1 MRNLQKIIS
10 EQLLPHVRNPGQ
22 YVGLEVNARC
32 DERCKKIESAEVSI
46 AMGFPDAYTIG
57 ISHLGHQV
65 LYHLLNDIPGVTC
78 DRTYCPTTETEA
90 VMRQRGIPMFSWESK
105 SHLRDFDILGFTL
118 SYELCM
124 TNVLTMLDLAG
135 IPISARDR
143 TADDPIVIGGDALA
157 DTPEPIAEFFDVLIP
172 GDGEQPL
179 VALVEII
186 RDAKGSGAT
195 REETLLRIAREVP
208 SAYVP
213 RFYAQDNTGVAP
225 IYEDLPTS
233 VPRAYLQQL
242 EGASQSAYRAPLVP
256 LSEAVH
262 ERVVIEIMRGCPN
275 FCRFCQAGHT
285 RLPVR
290 RRSIEE
296 IIASARAGIEATGY
310 REISLLSLSTSDY
323 PQLEELIE
331 RLNSEFASQKVS
343 ISLPSLRVDSQLT
356 VLPKLT
362 SEVRKGG
369 LTIAAEAGSE
379 RLRKAIRKGIT
390 EEDMLAGVSAAWA
403 AGYRSIKVYFMAGLP
418 GETLD
423 DIDEIAH
430 LCRRLS
436 NTRRDFDGHPGA
448 INASVSWL
456 VPKPHTPMQWE
467 GMRTADYFF
476 DVRSRLQDLTRR
488 STVNVKFHR
497 IEQSLLEAFIARGG
511 REVSKVIKI
520 AWNLG
525 ARMDS
530 WSESWNWEIWTQA
543 ISEAGIDF
551 DSVVHNNIPTGRALP
566 WSHIQPHLPEDFLIK
581 QRREMYDVLELDA

>member
-10 EQLLPHVRNPGQ
+10 EQLLPYIRQPGQ

-32 DERCKKIESAEVSI
+32 NDVTTADVTV

-65 LYHLLNDIPGVTC
+65 LYHLLNDIPGVAC
-78 DRTYCPTTETEA
+78 DRTYCPTVETET
-90 VMRQRGIPMFSWESK
+90 VMREKSLPLFSWESRC
-105 SHLRDFDILGFTL
+105 HIADFDVLGFTL
-118 SYELCM
+118 SYELCV

-135 IPISARDR
+135 IPLAASDR
-143 TADDPIVIGGDALA
+143 TADHPIVIGGDALA

-172 GDGEQPL
+172 GDGETPIT
-179 VALVEII
+179 ALVEII
-186 RDAKGSGAT
+186 REAKQGGAS

-213 RFYAQDNTGVAP
+213 QFYAQGEAGVAP
-225 IYEDLPTS
+225 IRDDLPTS
-233 VPRAYLQQL
+233 IPRAYLPQL
-242 EGASQSAYRAPLVP
+242 EGASLPAYRAPLVP
-256 LSEAVH
+256 LSEGVH
-262 ERVVIEIMRGCPN
+262 ERVVVEIMRGCPN

-296 IIASARAGIEATGY
+296 IITAARAGIEATGY
-310 REISLLSLSTSDY
+310 REISLLSLSISDY
-323 PQLEELIE
+323 PNLEELIE
-331 RLNSEFASQKVS
+331 RLNAEFASQKVS

-379 RLRKAIRKGIT
+379 RLRLAIRKGIT
-390 EEDMLAGVSAAWA
+390 EEDMIAGVQAAWA
-403 AGYRSIKVYFMAGLP
+403 AGYRSVKVYFMAGLP
-418 GETLD
+418 DETLD

-436 NTRRDFDGHPGA
+436 NTRRDFDGYPGN

-467 GMRTADYFF
+467 AMRTSDYFF
-476 DVRSRLQDLTRR
+476 DVRARLLDMTRK

-497 IEQSLLEAFIARGG
+497 IEQSLLEALIARGG
-511 REVSKVIKI
+511 REVGKVIRA

-530 WSESWNWEIWTQA
+530 WSENWDWDIWADA
-543 ISEAGIDF
+543 ISESGVDF
-551 DSVVHNNIPTGRALP
+551 DGIVHSDIPTGRQLP
-566 WSHIQPHLPEDFLIK
+566 WSHIKPHLPDDYLLK
-581 QRREMYDVLELDA
+581 QRREMYDVLEMDT